1 MGWTG
6 NLKKTLFGG
15 QTASK
20 MDTMTGGQKA
30 LLGLSTQLGRQYLP
44 GAYGALGQIAG
55 TQLTEDLW
63 QTRYQMPMMRQ
74 FEVAQREVNQQLGGK
89 SGFHGRMLGAMRM
102 DQELNQAAQYANLRG
117 SVEQNYDMRRMQ
129 AAMGLGSLASG
140 SLDKKAYE
148 TVVSGD
154 SGLFGALAQI
164 GVTAAAGKSMFS

>member
-15 QTASK
+15 QSASK
-20 MDTMTGGQKA
+20 MDLMTGGQKS
-30 LLGLSTQLGRQYLP
+30 LLGMSTQLGQQYLP
-44 GAYGALGQIAG
+44 GAYGALGQMAG
-55 TQLTEDLW
+55 NQLTEDLW

-74 FEVAQREVNQQLGGK
+74 FEVAQRETNQALAGR

-102 DQELNQAAQYANLRG
+102 DQELNQEAQYANLRG
-117 SVEQNYDMRRMQ
+117 NVEQSYDMRRMQ
-129 AAMGLGSLASG
+129 AAMGLGSMAS
-140 SLDKKAYE
+140 STLDKKAHE